1 MKRPSPLAAVC
12 AAVFLLWSPLVP
24 GYSQEKP
31 DALRIYRQARDMEA
45 QGRTAEAMLRY
56 DEAVTICKDEIS
68 QNATNMDSYT
78 VLTWALLRQRKY
90 AEVTEWGAKGLKV
103 NPNDYR
109 VVETMGE
116 AYFYLNNFKE
126 SLKYMQKYVDST
138 PQGDRVSVAY
148 FFIGEVFRLQQRF
161 KHADISYTM
170 AVRLEPNLSLWWYRL
185 GSVRESAGEF
195 PSAVEAYERALK
207 LNPGYNDALEGLERA
222 KKKLG

>member
-1 MKRPSPLAAVC
+1 MKRQTS
-12 AAVFLLWSPLVP
+12 FLLILSAVLLLWGPLVSS
-24 GYSQEKP
+24 YSQEKP

-45 QGRTAEAMLRY
+45 QGRSAEAMARY
-56 DEAVTICKDEIS
+56 DDAVTICKDEIA

-103 NPNDYR
+103 NPNDHR

-126 SLKYMQKYVDST
+126 SLKYMQKYVDSA

-148 FFIGEVFRLQQRF
+148 FFTGEIYRLQQRF
-161 KHADISYTM
+161 RHADISYTM
-170 AVRLEPNLSLWWYRL
+170 AVRLEPNLSLWWFRL
-185 GSVRESAGEF
+185 GSVRESAGDYA
-195 PSAVEAYERALK
+195 PAVEAYERALK
-207 LNPGYNDALEGLERA
+207 LNPGYQEALEALERA
-222 KKKLG
+222 RKRIG

>member
-1 MKRPSPLAAVC
+1 MA
-12 AAVFLLWSPLVP
+12 
-24 GYSQEKP
+24 
-31 DALRIYRQARDMEA
+31 
-45 QGRTAEAMLRY
+45 RY
-56 DEAVTICKDEIS
+56 DDAVAICKDEIA

-90 AEVTEWGAKGLKV
+90 AEVTEWGTKGLKV

-126 SLKYMQKYVDST
+126 SLKHMQKYVDSA

-148 FFIGEVFRLQQRF
+148 FFIGEIYRLQQRF
-161 KHADISYTM
+161 RHADISYTM

-185 GSVRESAGEF
+185 GSVRESAGDYA
-195 PSAVEAYERALK
+195 PAVDAYERALK
-207 LNPGYNDALEGLERA
+207 LNPGYQEASEALERA
-222 KKKLG
+222 KKRIG